1 MNMRHVVAACALL
14 AATPTLAAVQWVGD
28 FESGNLSQ
36 WTGRQEVSTD
46 RLAIVADPVNQGKFA
61 LRVLVKQ
68 GDDPINASG
77 NRNELFQVGR
87 TEEGTEA
94 YYRWSTMF
102 APDFPSAKD
111 WQLFAQ
117 WHQPEDCCGSPP
129 IQLYVYGEEMRF
141 TVSTNQ
147 TEVWRAPLQRGVWH
161 DFILHVRFSD
171 NPKVGFVELWYDGQ
185 QVVPKTFAATRANSY
200 LKLGLYRSES
210 IRPDGVLYQDAMV
223 RGETLEDVM
232 PPAAKPPAP
241 PDPGPAPSPTPTPT
255 PTPPTNPPGSSAP
268 EIASSGSSGGPS
280 AGGCSAGTGGPALAV
295 GLLAGSALLQLQA
308 RRRRRG
314 LVRIVH
320 DKK

>member
-14 AATPTLAAVQWVGD
+14 AATPSLAAVQWVGD
-28 FESGNLSQ
+28 FESGNLNQ
-36 WTGRQEVSTD
+36 WTGTQVVSTD
-46 RLAIVADPVNQGKFA
+46 RLSIVADPVNQGKFA

-102 APDFPSAKD
+102 APNFPSAD
-111 WQLFAQ
+111 EWQLFAQ

-129 IQLYVYGEEMRF
+129 IQFYVHGEELRF

-185 QVVPKTFAATRANSY
+185 HVVPKTFAATRANAY

-210 IRPDGVLYQDAMV
+210 IRADGVLYQDAMV

-241 PDPGPAPSPTPTPT
+241 DPGPGPAP
-255 PTPPTNPPGSSAP
+255 TPPANSSSSSAP
-268 EIASSGSSGGPS
+268 QIASSNSAGGGAS
-280 AGGCSAGTGGPALAV
+280 AGGCSAGAGGPALAM
-295 GLLAGSALLQLQA
+295 GLIAGSALLQLQA
-308 RRRRRG
+308 RRRRARA
-314 LVRIVH
+314 RSR
-320 DKK
+320 